1 MDIFEERGIKI
12 PNAVLIKEATKTE
25 TDDEVVDFLQQY
37 GSILKFER
45 IDDEPDSVFHQSI
58 VVEYNSTAAVVALRP
73 LLPYIYECDG
83 DDVTYKI
90 LDLSTV
96 CAHEVGRSQTKNY
109 LSELQKV
116 AKWTG
121 QDFAVVLNGV
131 MSLFGQSV
139 TQLDPTATDVETSLD
154 DGKPPSAVIVNLST
168 PALLSAATFG
178 HSLGPA
184 SSDQSTEPRTRA
196 QPDPTAQHASR
207 SSLPAMSHAN
217 LNPPEVQ
224 RYVVEHIVKNSDS
237 AMHPAQRLRT
247 FSGRSP
253 RTQTESDYD
262 TWRSG
267 VELLLQDPAVSDL
280 QRSRRIFDSL
290 LPPAADVIK
299 HLKPDTPPT
308 VYLQTLD
315 SAYGTVQDGDELYA
329 KFMDTFQD
337 AGEKPS
343 HYLQRLQVAL
353 NQAVKRGGVLNKDF
367 DRHLL
372 TQFCRGCWDNSLII
386 ELQLKQRKH
395 NPPSF
400 AEFLLL
406 LRTEEDRD
414 AAKTIRMKQHL
425 GSSRPRAATNMQYAY
440 TDSAGKGEIA
450 ALTNITQQLAPQLA
464 DIQKQ
469 LANLTVVRSS
479 SSQSTAFKPTPG
491 HKWARLPKGLVRS
504 CCTANI
510 KISGEE
516 FHCLLDTGSQV
527 TTIPVSFYNQHFANQ
542 SVKPLRDLLQVEGA
556 AGQVIP
562 YLGYVE
568 MVVTFPSEFLGVDL
582 DVSTLALVVPDVG
595 AHQSPVLIGMNTLEP
610 LYNQYIGSE
619 YTNFQPTGHGYKAV
633 LKLLQIRHQQHQVG
647 SNGVVRLASK
657 APILV
662 PAGHT
667 TLIDGSIHTSMLFP
681 GQWALVEHPASPLP
695 GGLCVKSSLIM
706 LPSQPQEKITVI
718 LSNESDQDV
727 TIPPLSTIA
736 ELAVSP
742 QILSHTVST
751 SRSSSETSPTLK
763 LDFGE
768 SPIPPEWKRRITEM
782 LNNIPDVFAPSDMD
796 FGCTDK
802 PALINETSSLKEGDR
817 VLVRNVRLRGK
828 HKLEDKWEQDVYVV
842 VKRVGDLPVYTVQ
855 PEDRADV
862 PTRTLHRDLLLPCSF
877 LPVCG
882 HSDPAPVTPPRRP
895 QTRSQNP
902 ASVDHTEDLFEEED
916 GWNVPEVQIKP
927 ATFQFQSSHV
937 EPSSEYSTQSLSR
950 TVGLPVFSE
959 DAVCSDLE
967 IVHLP
972 VDGESSAESIAS
984 LPVGEEEPALGE
996 AVSVT
1001 DGILPTC
1008 VLEILPVEG
1017 SVLPDQAE
1025 TSPSQSEQLLSPSP
1039 ISVTAP
1045 NLPDPVDESIPV
1057 ARRST
1062 RQRQPP
1068 NRLEYVALGNPLMT
1082 VVQTLFHGLVNAYSD
1097 AFSTAAVKSCVYDV

>member
-1 MDIFEERGIKI
+1 MDIFEKRGIKI

-121 QDFAVVLNGV
+121 QDFAVVLNG
-131 MSLFGQSV
+131 SICR
-139 TQLDPTATDVETSLD
+139 P
-154 DGKPPSAVIVNLST
+154 

-450 ALTNITQQLAPQLA
+450 ALTNITQQLAQQLA

-491 HKWARLPKGLVRS
+491 HKWGEGQGAGKPSKNPSSVPKPGYCYRCARLPKGLVGS

-768 SPIPPEWKRRITEM
+768 SPIPPEWKRRITEK
-782 LNNIPDVFAPSDMD
+782 LNNIPDVFALSDMD

-802 PALINETSSLKEGDR
+802 
-817 VLVRNVRLRGK
+817 
-828 HKLEDKWEQDVYVV
+828 
-842 VKRVGDLPVYTVQ
+842 
-855 PEDRADV
+855 
-862 PTRTLHRDLLLPCSF
+862 
-877 LPVCG
+877 
-882 HSDPAPVTPPRRP
+882 
-895 QTRSQNP
+895 
-902 ASVDHTEDLFEEED
+902 
-916 GWNVPEVQIKP
+916 
-927 ATFQFQSSHV
+927 
-937 EPSSEYSTQSLSR
+937 
-950 TVGLPVFSE
+950 
-959 DAVCSDLE
+959 
-967 IVHLP
+967 
-972 VDGESSAESIAS
+972 
-984 LPVGEEEPALGE
+984 
-996 AVSVT
+996 
-1001 DGILPTC
+1001 
-1008 VLEILPVEG
+1008 
-1017 SVLPDQAE
+1017 
-1025 TSPSQSEQLLSPSP
+1025 
-1039 ISVTAP
+1039 
-1045 NLPDPVDESIPV
+1045 
-1057 ARRST
+1057 
-1062 RQRQPP
+1062 
-1068 NRLEYVALGNPLMT
+1068 
-1082 VVQTLFHGLVNAYSD
+1082 
-1097 AFSTAAVKSCVYDV
+1097 